1 MIIDVLFKKSYLLTD
16 FCSHWVF
23 AVAVGLSPAVASG
36 GHSQLWSVG
45 FSSGGSPAAEHELY
59 AHGLQQP

>member
-1 MIIDVLFKKSYLLTD
+1 MDVLFKKSYLLTD

-36 GHSQLWSVG
+36 VTLSCGVWASHLVAPLLQSTSSMPMG
-45 FSSGGSPAAEHELY
+45 FSSHSV
-59 AHGLQQP
+59 